1 MAKRGQLSSTDSA
14 RRICSVSFFR
24 ATLTQALASH
34 RHPERPQVP
43 GLCSRMHT
51 HKRVYTPASPQ
62 TPSLGDGC
70 VCSPAS
76 WATLSGANSTTP
88 LQKGSPNI
96 PWPCPTPPVTWVG
109 SLWGGTLP
117 FSSLLPP
124 VGQLVEWGADVAQ
137 EGAGLTSISH
147 GFQLIPTFWDSYKRL
162 RCSRNI
168 SEYLWALS
176 SASLLPLSPSSE
188 IKEALF
194 ASSPTIT

>member
-1 MAKRGQLSSTDSA
+1 MGVFVLQLRGPLS
-14 RRICSVSFFR
+14 
-24 ATLTQALASH
+24 L
-34 RHPERPQVP
+34 
-43 GLCSRMHT
+43 G
-51 HKRVYTPASPQ
+51 Q
-62 TPSLGDGC
+62 TPLRHYKRALLT
-70 VCSPAS
+70 SPGPAQHHQS
-76 WATLSGANSTTP
+76 RGLAACGEELYLS
-88 LQKGSPNI
+88 
-96 PWPCPTPPVTWVG
+96 PP
-109 SLWGGTLP
+109 
-117 FSSLLPP
+117 SSPP